1 MLVLP
6 TKASREFYIMK
17 KKSVRSESY
26 GKIIIFEEQ
35 TKKTFA
41 VELTGLLLL
50 AFHHIR
56 ISL

>member
-1 MLVLP
+1 
-6 TKASREFYIMK
+6 MK

-50 AFHHIR
+50 PFRHIR